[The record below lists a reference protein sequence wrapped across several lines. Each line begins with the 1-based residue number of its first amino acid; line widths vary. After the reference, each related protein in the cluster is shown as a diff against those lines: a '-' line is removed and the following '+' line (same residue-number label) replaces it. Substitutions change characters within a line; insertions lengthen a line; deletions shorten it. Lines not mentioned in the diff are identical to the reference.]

1 MSCHGLGQE
10 RPGCPRRCFQRF
22 LWRLCSHPSPREQ
35 FQAAVLRHTSKARGI
50 TLTDPEPTFHASP
63 ASELPKKS
71 VFVYPPFLC
80 LWIPLFHL
88 VAPIF
93 PVLLPAGTYRHLM
106 RGARG
111 EQQPSVKQQK
121 LQWKRCGA
129 YFSQSQRK
137 DCIGAVHC
145 SAFIKSFK

>member
-10 RPGCPRRCFQRF
+10 RPGCPRRGFWRV

-35 FQAAVLRHTSKARGI
+35 FQAAVLRHISKAQGI

-93 PVLLPAGTYRHLM
+93 PVLLPVGTYRHLM

-111 EQQPSVKQQK
+111 EQQPSVKQQIH
-121 LQWKRCGA
+121 CDG
-129 YFSQSQRK
+129 K
-137 DCIGAVHC
+137 DVGLI
-145 SAFIKSFK
+145 SARVNARTA